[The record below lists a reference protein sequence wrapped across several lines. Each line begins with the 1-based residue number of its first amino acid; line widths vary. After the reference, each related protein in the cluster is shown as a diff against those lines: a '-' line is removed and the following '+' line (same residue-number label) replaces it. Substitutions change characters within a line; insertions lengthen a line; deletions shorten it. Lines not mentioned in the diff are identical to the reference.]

1 MVNLNPKHYPDIKKK
16 KVCLVANK
24 SYVSSLEMYFEGS
37 NSPLMRRS
45 KIGLPCLRHAEM
57 METLQWCDPG

>member
-1 MVNLNPKHYPDIKKK
+1 M
-16 KVCLVANK
+16 ANK

-37 NSPLMRRS
+37 SSPLMRRS
-45 KIGLPCLRHAEM
+45 KVGLPCLRHAKM